1 MTLSIITIN
10 YNNLEGL
17 RRTID
22 SVISQTWHDF
32 EWIIIDGGSTDGSKE
47 LIEETAKQLASS
59 DFNPL
64 SYWCSEPDKGIFN
77 ALNKGVGKAIGQYV
91 NFLNSGDVYTEPD
104 VLEKVFK
111 DEPFDCDVIYG
122 DWQDIANGELLNKWS
137 SGSPLTLK
145 QELLQC
151 TCHQTLFINTEGL
164 KKDPYDESYK
174 MMADWRKNLAWLM
187 QGKTF
192 VHVPVIV
199 CYYDLTGVSSQFDSE
214 PYLKEKSRMIAE
226 LFPPCLMPYYNYL
239 IKGQD
244 LIANMVTKE
253 IISEYKLLNSNR
265 ISRFIFRIARKV
277 AELYNK
283 P

>member
-47 LIEETAKQLASS
+47 LIEDTANELAAS

-91 NFLNSGDVYTEPD
+91 NFLNSGDVYTEQD
-104 VLEKVFK
+104 VLERVFK
-111 DEPFDCDVIYG
+111 DKAFDCDVIYG
-122 DWQDIANGELLNKWS
+122 DWQDIANGEILNKWS
-137 SGSPLTLK
+137 SGAPLTLK

-151 TCHQTLFINTEGL
+151 TCHQALFINAEGL

-174 MMADWRKNLAWLM
+174 MMADWRKNIAWLM

-214 PYLKEKSRMIAE
+214 PYQEEKSRMIAE
-226 LFPPCLMPYYNYL
+226 LFPPCLIPYYNYL

-253 IISEYKLLNSNR
+253 IISEYKLANSNR
-265 ISRFIFRIARKV
+265 VSQLLFRIARKF
-277 AELYNK
+277 AKIYNK
-283 P
+283 L